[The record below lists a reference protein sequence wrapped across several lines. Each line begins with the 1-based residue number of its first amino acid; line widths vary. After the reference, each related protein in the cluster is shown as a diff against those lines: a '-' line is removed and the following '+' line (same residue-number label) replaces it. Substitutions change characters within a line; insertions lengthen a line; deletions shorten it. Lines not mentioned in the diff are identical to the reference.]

1 MSKNKWKRLK
11 SRQFAWCHNVIAVWC
26 VCLLVM
32 LSLYAAFPIFREP
45 KLLAGT
51 ATWFGVGVLCI
62 ATALF
67 KTGRIRKVSRLMER
81 FIRNNALYQSHY
93 VTKEGL
99 FRCKEIESM
108 DYYPIVDYQEKVRD
122 NIFCIRIRM
131 DGCLRSEKFR
141 DLEQALADMFCT
153 VCTDRIEERGYL
165 TYCFEIT
172 PQEQVKIQSHK
183 DIMTVGE
190 NEIAFSSDIVWD
202 WKRCPHLLL
211 TGSTGSGKTQLAQYI
226 ISCLLEQGV
235 RVIYC
240 DPKND
245 DDMRLFM
252 QGKSAVYVTKE
263 NEIAKVVR
271 ETEEEVR
278 LREQDLQNIGIK
290 EAEFNPVFLLFD
302 ELIAFAKIAEKK
314 TYEETA
320 KRLSTIVVT
329 GRSKRVYAGMI
340 LQRPD
345 TSFIEG
351 AIRDNL
357 GCRICMGQMSETAYK
372 MAFGSDF
379 ADIKNNRRE
388 IGSGLI
394 YRQGVDTKPR
404 EFLAPFIEKG
414 ALSRE

>member
-1 MSKNKWKRLK
+1 MKKDKWKRLRN
-11 SRQFAWCHNVIAVWC
+11 RQFAWFYTLIFLWITFVFAL
-26 VCLLVM
+26 CLLYVV
-32 LSLYAAFPIFREP
+32 FRENTILFGANVVFVIGA
-45 KLLAGT
+45 LLILIIG
-51 ATWFGVGVLCI
+51 I
-62 ATALF
+62 
-67 KTGRIRKVSRLMER
+67 KNRKVMKISKMMEQ
-81 FIRNNALYQSHY
+81 FIRRNNLYQSHY
-93 VTKEGL
+93 VTEQGIFGERKAE
-99 FRCKEIESM
+99 RM
-108 DYYPIVDYQEKVRD
+108 DYFPNVAYRKIAAE

-131 DGCLRSEKFR
+131 DGATYSEKLR
-141 DLEQALADMFCT
+141 DMERPLADMFRT
-153 VCTDRIEERGYL
+153 VCTDRIEQRGYL

-172 PQEQVKIQSHK
+172 PQVQAKIQSHK

-190 NEIAFSSDIVWD
+190 NEIAFSNDIIWN

-226 ISCLLEQGV
+226 ISCLLAQGV

-252 QGKSAVYVTKE
+252 KGKSAVYVTKE
-263 NEIAKVVR
+263 SEIAKVVR

-278 LREQDLQNIGIK
+278 LREQDLQNIGIE

-302 ELIAFAKIAEKK
+302 EMIAFAKIAEKK

-372 MAFGSDF
+372 MAFGSEF
-379 ADIKNNRRE
+379 STIKNNRRE

>member
-1 MSKNKWKRLK
+1 MNKDKWKRLK
-11 SRQFAWCHNVIAVWC
+11 SQQFAWCHNVIAVWC

-32 LSLYAAFPIFREP
+32 LSLYAVFRNQ
-45 KLLAGT
+45 KLLLGLVVM
-51 ATWFGVGVLCI
+51 FVVGVLCI
-62 ATALF
+62 AIAF
-67 KTGRIRKVSRLMER
+67 YKTSRLRKVSHLMEQ
-81 FIRNNALYQSHY
+81 FIKNNALYQSHY
-93 VTKEGL
+93 VTKGGL
-99 FRCKEIESM
+99 LRCREIESM
-108 DYYPIVDYQEKVRD
+108 DYYPIVEYQEKMRD
-122 NIFCIRIRM
+122 NIFCIKIRM

-141 DLEQALADMFCT
+141 DLEQPLADMFCT

-165 TYCFEIT
+165 TYCFELE
-172 PQEQVKIQSHK
+172 PQEQAKIQSHK

-190 NEIAFSSDIVWD
+190 NEIAFSSDLIWD
-202 WKRCPHLLL
+202 WKKCPHLMVI
-211 TGSTGSGKTQLAQYI
+211 GNTGSGKTQLAQYI
-226 ISCLLEQGV
+226 ISCLLAQGV

-263 NEIAKVVR
+263 NDIAKVVR
-271 ETEEEVR
+271 ETEEQVR

-290 EAEFNPVFLLFD
+290 EAEFNPIFLFFD
-302 ELIAFAKIAEKK
+302 EMIAFAKIAEKK

-379 ADIKNNRRE
+379 SDIKNNRRE

>member
-1 MSKNKWKRLK
+1 MNKDKWKRLK
-11 SRQFAWCHNVIAVWC
+11 SQQFAWCHNVIAVWC

-32 LSLYAAFPIFREP
+32 LSLYAVFINQ
-45 KLLAGT
+45 KLLIGMVAM
-51 ATWFGVGVLCI
+51 FIVGVLCI
-62 ATALF
+62 ATAF
-67 KTGRIRKVSRLMER
+67 YKTSRLRKVFHLMEQ
-81 FIRNNALYQSHY
+81 FIKNNALYQSHY
-93 VTKEGL
+93 VTKGGL
-99 FRCKEIESM
+99 LRCREIESM
-108 DYYPIVDYQEKVRD
+108 DYYPIVEYQEKMRD
-122 NIFCIRIRM
+122 NIFCIKIRM

-141 DLEQALADMFCT
+141 DLEQPLADMFCT

-165 TYCFEIT
+165 TYCFELE
-172 PQEQVKIQSHK
+172 PQEQAKIQSHK
-183 DIMTVGE
+183 DIMTLGE
-190 NEIAFSSDIVWD
+190 NEIAFSSDIIWD
-202 WKRCPHLLL
+202 WKKCPHLMVI
-211 TGSTGSGKTQLAQYI
+211 GNTGSGKTQLAQYI
-226 ISCLLEQGV
+226 ISCLLAQGV

-263 NEIAKVVR
+263 NDIAKVVR
-271 ETEEEVR
+271 ETEEQVR

-290 EAEFNPVFLLFD
+290 EAEFNPIFLFFD
-302 ELIAFAKIAEKK
+302 EMIAFAKIAEKK

-357 GCRICMGQMSETAYK
+357 SCRICMGQMSETAYK

-379 ADIKNNRRE
+379 SDIKNNRRE

-394 YRQGVDTKPR
+394 YRQGADTKPR

>member
-1 MSKNKWKRLK
+1 MNKDKWKRLK
-11 SRQFAWCHNVIAVWC
+11 SQQFAWCHNVIAVWC

-32 LSLYAAFPIFREP
+32 LSLYAVFRNQ
-45 KLLAGT
+45 KLLLGLVVM
-51 ATWFGVGVLCI
+51 FVVGVLCI
-62 ATALF
+62 AIAF
-67 KTGRIRKVSRLMER
+67 YKTSRLRKVSHLMEQ
-81 FIRNNALYQSHY
+81 FIKNNALYQSHY
-93 VTKEGL
+93 VTKGGL
-99 FRCKEIESM
+99 LRCREIESM
-108 DYYPIVDYQEKVRD
+108 DYYPIVEYQEKMRD
-122 NIFCIRIRM
+122 NIFCIKIRM

-141 DLEQALADMFCT
+141 DLEQPLADMFCT

-165 TYCFEIT
+165 TYCFELE
-172 PQEQVKIQSHK
+172 PQEQAKIQSHK

-190 NEIAFSSDIVWD
+190 NEIAFSSDIIWD
-202 WKRCPHLLL
+202 WKKCPHLMVI
-211 TGSTGSGKTQLAQYI
+211 GNTGSGKTQLAQYI
-226 ISCLLEQGV
+226 ISCLLAQGV

-263 NEIAKVVR
+263 NDIAKVVR
-271 ETEEEVR
+271 ETEEQVR

-290 EAEFNPVFLLFD
+290 EAEFNPIFLFFD
-302 ELIAFAKIAEKK
+302 EMIAFAKIAEKK

-379 ADIKNNRRE
+379 SDIKNNRRE

>member
-1 MSKNKWKRLK
+1 MSKKKWKRLK
-11 SRQFAWCHNVIAVWC
+11 SRQFAWCHTVIAVWC

-32 LSLYAAFPIFREP
+32 LSFYAAFSIFRDP
-45 KLLAGT
+45 ILLAG
-51 ATWFGVGVLCI
+51 AALWFGAGVSCI
-62 ATALF
+62 AGVYC
-67 KTGRIRKVSRLMER
+67 KTSRIRKVSRLMER

-93 VTKEGL
+93 VMKEGL
-99 FRCKEIESM
+99 FRYKEMEYM
-108 DYYPIVDYQEKVRD
+108 DYYPAVEYQEKVHD
-122 NIFCIRIRM
+122 NIFCIRVRL
-131 DGCLRSEKFR
+131 DGCIRSEQFR
-141 DLEQALADMFCT
+141 ELEQPLADMFCT

-165 TYCFEIT
+165 IYCFEIT

-190 NEIAFSSDIVWD
+190 NEIAFSNDILWN
-202 WKRCPHLLL
+202 WKKCPHLLL
-211 TGSTGSGKTQLAQYI
+211 TGNTGSGKTQLAQYI

-263 NEIAKVVR
+263 NEISKVVR
-271 ETEEEVR
+271 ETVEEVR

-302 ELIAFAKIAEKK
+302 EMIAFAKIADKK

-329 GRSKRVYAGMI
+329 GRSKHVYAGMI

-345 TSFIEG
+345 TNFIEG

-357 GCRICMGQMSETAYK
+357 GCRICMGQMSDTAYK

-379 ADIKNNRRE
+379 ADVKNLRRE

-394 YRQGVDTKPR
+394 FRQGVDTKPR